1 MKAVAINGSPRKD
14 GNTYTMLNKVL
25 NRLEQHGVETKLIQV
40 GGTNIH
46 GCRAC
51 WACKKMKSSK
61 CCFVDDVFN
70 GIVGEALEADAI
82 ILGTPSYYSDM
93 TPELKAFI
101 DRFGLV
107 GSAIGALKHK
117 IGAGVVAQRRGGG
130 VAIQST
136 LHHMFLMNEMIIVGS
151 TYWNIGFGR
160 EKGEVNLD
168 DEAMSNMENLA
179 DNIAWTLK
187 RICKQFNCK
196 IKKKVGFNA
205 DLF

>member
-14 GNTYTMLNKVL
+14 GNTFTMLNKVL
-25 NRLEQHGVETKLIQV
+25 NRLEEHGVETKLIQV
-40 GGTNIH
+40 GGKNIH

-51 WACKKMKSSK
+51 WACKKMKNGK
-61 CCFVDDVFN
+61 CVCNDDIFN
-70 GIVGEALEADAI
+70 EIVADAIDADVI

-107 GSAIGALKHK
+107 ASAIGALKHK

-151 TYWNIGFGR
+151 TYWNFGFGR
-160 EKGEVNLD
+160 EKCEVNND
-168 DEAMSNMENLA
+168 DEAMVNMENLA
-179 DNIAWTLK
+179 DNIFWTLE
-187 RICKQFNCK
+187 K
-196 IKKKVGFNA
+196 ISK
-205 DLF
+205 

>member
-1 MKAVAINGSPRKD
+1 MKAVAINGSPRKN
-14 GNTYTMLNKVL
+14 GNTELLLNTVL
-25 NRLEQHGVETKLIQV
+25 NGLKAEGIETELIQV
-40 GGTNIH
+40 GGKNIH

-51 WACKKMKSSK
+51 WACKKMKNGK
-61 CCFVDDVFN
+61 CVCNDDIFN
-70 GIVGEALEADAI
+70 EIVEKAIDADVI

-107 GSAIGALKHK
+107 ASAVGALKHK

-136 LHHMFLMNEMIIVGS
+136 LHHMFLMNEMIICGS

-160 EKGEVNLD
+160 EKGEVEN
-168 DEAMSNMENLA
+168 DEEAITNMKNLA
-179 DNIAWTLK
+179 ENIAWTLK
-187 RICKQFNCK
+187 K
-196 IKKKVGFNA
+196 IKA
-205 DLF
+205 

>member
-14 GNTYTMLNKVL
+14 GNTFTMLNKVL
-25 NRLEQHGVETKLIQV
+25 GRLEEHGVETKLIQV
-40 GGTNIH
+40 GGKNIH

-51 WACKKMKSSK
+51 WACKKMKNGK
-61 CCFVDDVFN
+61 CVCNDDIFN
-70 GIVGEALEADAI
+70 EIVGDAIDADVI

-107 GSAIGALKHK
+107 ASAIGALKHK
-117 IGAGVVAQRRGGG
+117 IGAGIVAQRRGGG

-160 EKGEVNLD
+160 EKGEVNNE
-168 DEAMSNMENLA
+168 DEAMPNMENQA
-179 DNIAWTLK
+179 HNIFRTHE
-187 RICKQFNCK
+187 K
-196 IKKKVGFNA
+196 ISKK
-205 DLF
+205 

>member
-1 MKAVAINGSPRKD
+1 MKAVAINGSPRKG
-14 GNTYTMLNKVL
+14 GNTEFMLNTVL
-25 NRLEQHGVETKLIQV
+25 EGLAQEGIETKLIQV

-51 WACKKMKSSK
+51 WACKTLKNGK
-61 CCFVDDVFN
+61 CVCNDDIFN
-70 GIVGEALEADAI
+70 EIIDEVIDADVI

-107 GSAIGALKHK
+107 ASAVGALKHK

-136 LHHMFLMNEMIIVGS
+136 LHHMFLMNEMIICGS

-160 EKGEVNLD
+160 EKEEVAQD
-168 DEAMSNMENLA
+168 AEAISNMKNLA
-179 DNIAWTLK
+179 ENIAWTLK
-187 RICKQFNCK
+187 K
-196 IKKKVGFNA
+196 IKS
-205 DLF
+205 

>member
-14 GNTYTMLNKVL
+14 GNTFSMLNKVL
-25 NRLEQHGVETKLIQV
+25 GRLEEHGVETKIIQV

-51 WACKKMKSSK
+51 WACKKMKNGK
-61 CCFVDDVFN
+61 CVCNDDIFN
-70 GIVGEALEADAI
+70 EIVGDAIDADII

-93 TPELKAFI
+93 TSELKAFI

-107 GSAIGALKHK
+107 ASAIGALKHK
-117 IGAGVVAQRRGGG
+117 IGAGIVAQRRGGG

-160 EKGEVNLD
+160 EKGEVNND
-168 DEAMSNMENLA
+168 DEAMANMENLA
-179 DNIAWTLK
+179 DNIFWTLE
-187 RICKQFNCK
+187 K
-196 IKKKVGFNA
+196 ISK
-205 DLF
+205 

>member
-1 MKAVAINGSPRKD
+1 MKAVAINGSPRKN
-14 GNTYTMLNKVL
+14 GNTEFLLNTVL
-25 NRLEQHGVETKLIQV
+25 NELKAEGIETELIQV

-51 WACKKMKSSK
+51 WACKKMKNGK
-61 CCFVDDVFN
+61 CVCNDDIFN
-70 GIVGEALEADAI
+70 EIIGKAIEADVI

-107 GSAIGALKHK
+107 ASAVGALKHK

-136 LHHMFLMNEMIIVGS
+136 LHHMFLMNEMIICGS
-151 TYWNIGFGR
+151 TYWNLGFGR
-160 EKGEVNLD
+160 EKGEVAN
-168 DEAMSNMENLA
+168 DEEAVTNMKNLA
-179 DNIAWTLK
+179 ENIAWTLK
-187 RICKQFNCK
+187 K
-196 IKKKVGFNA
+196 IKA
-205 DLF
+205 

>member
-14 GNTYTMLNKVL
+14 GNTAFMLNTVL
-25 NRLEQHGVETKLIQV
+25 EAMKTEGIETKLIQI

-51 WACKKMKSSK
+51 WACKKLQNGK
-61 CCFVDDVFN
+61 CVCNDDIFN
-70 GIVGEALEADAI
+70 DVVQEALEADVI
-82 ILGTPSYYSDM
+82 LLGTPSYYSDM

-117 IGAGVVAQRRGGG
+117 IGAGIVAQRRGGA

-136 LHHMFLMNEMIIVGS
+136 LHHMFLMNEMIICGS
-151 TYWNIGFGR
+151 TYWNFGFGR
-160 EKGEVNLD
+160 EKGEIAQD
-168 DEAMSNMENLA
+168 DEAIINMKNLA
-179 DNIAWTLK
+179 ENIVWTL
-187 RICKQFNCK
+187 NK
-196 IKKKVGFNA
+196 IKA
-205 DLF
+205 